1 MASQPYVHL
10 SDDLI
15 SNASFA
21 SAAAGGRGT
30 YFEGSNILVKIDG
43 TDAPAVDSDGVL
55 FSAHYDSVSS
65 APGAT
70 DNGMSVATLLQ
81 LVEYFAHPERRP
93 RRTAVF
99 LFNNGEE
106 DGLHGATVYFKH
118 PWSNLTRSF
127 INLEG
132 AAAGG

>member
-81 LVEYFAHPERRP
+81 LVEYFAHPKK
-93 RRTAVF
+93 TQKNSSV
-99 LFNNGEE
+99 L
-106 DGLHGATVYFKH
+106 
-118 PWSNLTRSF
+118 
-127 INLEG
+127 I
-132 AAAGG
+132 